1 MTYNDQNCT
10 IQNYILENIY
20 QPKLFDKS
28 SQGYFFSVFLQ
39 AKGVKLYALV
49 NNAGVMTAEPE
60 VVINTNFKGPKRV
73 TDAFIGLIDKSE
85 GRIVN
90 TSSGAASLWLCH
102 QDSKTK
108 NLFTNELGNFE
119 DLEAAV
125 NENVAAKN
133 FKMGNGYGLSKA
145 ALNALTLIQ
154 AKSYPNLKIISPNP
168 GFIDTP
174 MTKGLGSKMR
184 PEQGTLSITHCL
196 FEPIVS
202 GCYYGSDGLRSP
214 LTVTRDPGTPEY
226 EGEENPDPQ
235 KYSKNDN

>member
-1 MTYNDQNCT
+1 MYVPKLKVNEENLFL
-10 IQNYILENIY
+10 YIL
-20 QPKLFDKS
+20 QDR
-28 SQGYFFSVFLQ
+28 
-39 AKGVKLYALV
+39 GVKLYALV
-49 NNAGVMTAEPE
+49 NNAGVMRAEPE
-60 VVINTNFKGPKRV
+60 VIINTNFKGPKRV

-90 TSSGAASLWLCH
+90 TSSGAASLWLRH
-102 QDSKTK
+102 QDSITK
-108 NLFTNELGNFE
+108 NIFTNELGNFE

-145 ALNALTLIQ
+145 ELDALTLIQ
-154 AKSYPNLKIISPNP
+154 AKCYANLKVASLTP

-174 MTKGLGSKMR
+174 MTKGLGSKLR

-214 LTVTRDPGTPEY
+214 LTVTRDPGTPE
-226 EGEENPDPQ
+226 
-235 KYSKNDN
+235 

>member
-28 SQGYFFSVFLQ
+28 SQGFFFVFLQ

-154 AKSYPNLKIISPNP
+154 AKSYPNLKITSPNP

-196 FEPIVS
+196 FEAVVS